1 MKHSTGWVVV
11 WGGAAGL
18 LSACAPVP
26 VTVPVPVSRVIL
38 LPEDNGKP
46 TAVVV
51 STRAGSQQLSKPYQ
65 MAEITPEGQVT
76 PGTTTEAAV
85 KERYGAMLSQLPPR
99 PEQFLLYFQP
109 GGSTLTAESKA
120 LLPTILANARS
131 RKGGEI
137 TVIGHTDR
145 VGALQANDALSL
157 GRAQAVR
164 DLLVAQGFNADLIE
178 AVGRGER
185 APLVP
190 TEDEVAEPKNRRA
203 EVVVH

>member
-1 MKHSTGWVVV
+1 MKRSTGWWLV
-11 WGGAAGL
+11 WGLVAGL
-18 LSACAPVP
+18 LSACAPV
-26 VTVPVPVSRVIL
+26 SRVIL
-38 LPEDNGKP
+38 LPEEAGKSS
-46 TAVVV
+46 AVVV
-51 STRAGSQQLSKPYQ
+51 TTPAGSQQISKPYQ
-65 MAEITPEGQVT
+65 LVEITPEGQMT
-76 PGTTTEAAV
+76 LGTTTPLAV
-85 KERYGAMLSQLPPR
+85 MERYGNMLSQLPRP
-99 PEQFLLYFQP
+99 PEQFLLYFEP

-120 LLPTILANARS
+120 LLSTILANARS

-203 EVVVH
+203 EVVVR